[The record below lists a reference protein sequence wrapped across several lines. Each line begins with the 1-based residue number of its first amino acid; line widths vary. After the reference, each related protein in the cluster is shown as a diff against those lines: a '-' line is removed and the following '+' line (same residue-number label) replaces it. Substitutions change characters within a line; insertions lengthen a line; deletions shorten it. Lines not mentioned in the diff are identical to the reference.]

1 MTESTP
7 PHRESLTPAQTTTQ
21 SNRFWAHPV
30 FHTSQWPMVA
40 VTSGAVVVGASIATG
55 VSWLLGRIMF
65 GALSDAWP
73 NWLVPGPASGDE
85 GWLAPIKV
93 ALTVAAGVGA
103 AVALVVAYRKQRLAE
118 RAEPRDVAADQRERE
133 RSYRDRYASA
143 TEQLGSSN
151 STVRLAGVYALANL
165 ADQWLEGRHQC
176 VEVLCSHL
184 RVPWSPEGTVGEST
198 ITLQQPSVSGGTRTT
213 TYIATPGELEVRKT
227 ILRLIGRHL
236 LPDHLRAA
244 DNASWST
251 IPLDLQGAHLPAL
264 DWRNCQIPKIDFIG
278 AEFIGDA
285 KFDNAT
291 FAGDVDFVGY
301 SGFEGRASPGG
312 IWFREDAGFNHATFS
327 KTASFN
333 GATFDGGAWFVGATF
348 ASESK
353 FNDVK
358 FRGGAGFD
366 GATFTEVAW
375 FDDVAVTGDTGFV
388 MATFQNTARFDNGR
402 FSGTAHSRQSLRAAP
417 GLGTP
422 HSPGRAASDTSCSL
436 EAPHSNMRRSRGRHT
451 SCRQTSPAR
460 LDSTQQPSRA
470 MPGSSARP
478 SEATPGLTMPRLS
491 GARAF
496 LPCCARRRKDHT
508 SRSLQNGLAMS
519 RARSARSCPG
529 IRVAPVPSPRHPSLR
544 PNPNRL
550 GNCHVG
556 PGPGASLIFAQTL
569 APGVELWKG
578 LHDLQQRARRR

>member
-402 FSGTAHSRQSLRAAP
+402 FSGDSSFQAKFEGGARFRNTTFTGPSSFRYVMFTGGATFQHATFEREAHFVQADFPGEARFDPTTFKGDAWFVSATFRGNTGFDNASFERRACLPAMLR
-417 GLGTP
+417 
-422 HSPGRAASDTSCSL
+422 
-436 EAPHSNMRRSRGRHT
+436 
-451 SCRQTSPAR
+451 
-460 LDSTQQPSRA
+460 
-470 MPGSSARP
+470 
-478 SEATPGLTMPRLS
+478 EATKGS
-491 GARAF
+491 HF
-496 LPCCARRRKDHT
+496 K
-508 SRSLQNGLAMS
+508 
-519 RARSARSCPG
+519 
-529 IRVAPVPSPRHPSLR
+529 VAPEWLGDVPSQISAELPGHPGCPS
-544 PNPNRL
+544 
-550 GNCHVG
+550 
-556 PGPGASLIFAQTL
+556 T
-569 APGVELWKG
+569 
-578 LHDLQQRARRR
+578 